1 MYLSSSAHARMQIKQ
16 PTGNFVI
23 RNTYGHFSLCNSWCV
38 HLTMTLGNGFLR
50 LLSYIRDDGVR
61 RWLASPLTSG
71 NKGEADPPEDENS
84 DPGNF
89 VSPNKRS
96 RIITPAHKVSTE
108 LAMLLGCQILHHVA
122 GASDCKA
129 ACYYSVFLFGAH
141 LQVTC

>member
-1 MYLSSSAHARMQIKQ
+1 M
-16 PTGNFVI
+16 
-23 RNTYGHFSLCNSWCV
+23 
-38 HLTMTLGNGFLR
+38 
-50 LLSYIRDDGVR
+50 RDDGVR

-96 RIITPAHKVSTE
+96 RIITPAHKVTTE
-108 LAMLLGCQILHHVA
+108 IAMLLGCQNLECVV

-129 ACYYSVFLFGAH
+129 ACWYCKFLLGAH
-141 LQVTC
+141 LQMTC